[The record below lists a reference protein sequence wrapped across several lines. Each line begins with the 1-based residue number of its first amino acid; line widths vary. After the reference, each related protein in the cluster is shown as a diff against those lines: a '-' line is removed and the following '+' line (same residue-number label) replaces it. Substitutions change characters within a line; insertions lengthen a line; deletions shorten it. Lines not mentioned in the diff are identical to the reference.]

1 MEQAQQDLDSSI
13 RDGDSMIAT
22 SYLPK
27 PIPWRS
33 WDWEAW
39 EKDNED
45 EDSPVGFGSSKAE
58 AIANLQ
64 EQL

>member
-1 MEQAQQDLDSSI
+1 MT
-13 RDGDSMIAT
+13 IAT
-22 SYLPK
+22 TYLPK

-39 EKDNED
+39 EKDNEA
-45 EDSPVGFGSSKAE
+45 EDSLVGFGSSKAE
-58 AIANLQ
+58 AIASLQ